1 MFSKLE
7 ASQLVREFLES
18 DLKQKEW
25 FCNIQEYIKA
35 IVLYG
40 SVAKGVNTAS
50 SDIDV
55 LIILPLEI
63 EEKYTQGEY
72 FYKYKNHEINIVCR
86 SVEKLRELAK
96 LEEKD
101 LFQRE
106 VFRDSE
112 IIWSKDD
119 EVKSLIDNL

>member
-1 MFSKLE
+1 MISKSE
-7 ASQLVREFLES
+7 ATELIKDFLES
-18 DLKQKEW
+18 GLKQEDW
-25 FCNIQEYIKA
+25 FKNVQEYIKA

-40 SVAKGVNTAS
+40 SVAKGMNTDS

-55 LIILPLEI
+55 LVFLPLGI

>member
-1 MFSKLE
+1 MISKLE
-7 ASQLVREFLES
+7 ALQLVREFL
-18 DLKQKEW
+18 DGDFKQEEW
-25 FCNIQEYIKA
+25 FKNIQEYIKA

-40 SVAKGVNTAS
+40 SVAKGVNTIN

-63 EEKYTQGEY
+63 ENKYTKGEY
-72 FYKYKNHEINIVCR
+72 VYMYKDYEINIVCR
-86 SVEKLRELAK
+86 SIEKLRELAK

-112 IIWSKDD
+112 IIWSTDD
-119 EVKSLIDNL
+119 EVKGLIKFI

>member
-1 MFSKLE
+1 MISKLE
-7 ASQLVREFLES
+7 ASQLVREFL
-18 DLKQKEW
+18 DGDFKQEEW
-25 FCNIQEYIKA
+25 FKNIQEYSKA

-40 SVAKGVNTAS
+40 SVVKRMNTID

-55 LIILPLEI
+55 LVILPLEI
-63 EEKYTQGEY
+63 EEKYTEGEY
-72 FYKYKNHEINIVCR
+72 VYMYKKYEINIVCR
-86 SVEKLRELAK
+86 SIEKLRELAK

-119 EVKSLIDNL
+119 EVKKLIEAL

>member
-1 MFSKLE
+1 MISKPE
-7 ASQLVREFLES
+7 ALQLVKEFL
-18 DLKQKEW
+18 DGNFKQEEW
-25 FCNIQEYIKA
+25 FKNVQEYSKA

-40 SVAKGVNTAS
+40 SVAKGANTVD

-55 LIILPLEI
+55 LVILPLEI

-72 FYKYKNHEINIVCR
+72 MYMYRNYEINIVCR
-86 SVEKLRELAK
+86 SIEQLRNLAK

-101 LFQRE
+101 LFQKE

-112 IIWSKDD
+112 IIWSNDD
-119 EVKSLIDNL
+119 EVKKLIELL